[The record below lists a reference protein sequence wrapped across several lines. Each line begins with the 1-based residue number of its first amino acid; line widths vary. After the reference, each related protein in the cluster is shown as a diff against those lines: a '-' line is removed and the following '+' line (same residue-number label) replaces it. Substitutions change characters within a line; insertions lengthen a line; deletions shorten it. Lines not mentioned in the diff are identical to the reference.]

1 MEREGIRSSVTINLL
16 ISSEIGL
23 CRWSNPRH
31 QHLAPSTR
39 MESFRPIIALHDRPP
54 PFYRASLFSRQT
66 TRQGSTDFPRLSR
79 SSSSLQFLI
88 FVYTYLRTTPLPRR
102 WIEEAII
109 AQSDREK
116 GKVIKEKR
124 KKHVKSLV
132 YRWGDVRTGNGSC
145 GDTCRE
151 IQCECLFRSKN
162 RTEKKVKHLRRE
174 FLFLFSFFFLVG
186 THIKQTLLS

>member
-1 MEREGIRSSVTINLL
+1 
-16 ISSEIGL
+16 
-23 CRWSNPRH
+23 
-31 QHLAPSTR
+31 

-88 FVYTYLRTTPLPRR
+88 FVYTFVRRDILRTTPLPPSLNRGSNYCAKR
-102 WIEEAII
+102 
-109 AQSDREK
+109 SRERESNK
-116 GKVIKEKR
+116 RKEK
-124 KKHVKSLV
+124 KKHVESLV

>member
-66 TRQGSTDFPRLSR
+66 TRQGSTDFPPLSR

-88 FVYTYLRTTPLPRR
+88 FVYTYLRTTPLPPSLNRGSNYCAKR
-102 WIEEAII
+102 
-109 AQSDREK
+109 SRER
-116 GKVIKEKR
+116 ESNKR
-124 KKHVKSLV
+124 KKKKTRKKV